1 MYHPPITLTSN
12 SSPAITADLAYGEQG
27 KCGCQ
32 TIILSAVPGGTTRW
46 RADDPQSQPEMP
58 NCKDYSNVYKIV
70 VLVRATFDKFLLA
83 TNISKIQLASITNTH
98 IDAGV
103 TIMGNFYDVSI
114 RGGAV
119 ILYRDCEQS

>member
-32 TIILSAVPGGTTRW
+32 TIILSANEGGTTRW
-46 RADDPQSQPEMP
+46 RATDPQSQPEIQ

-70 VLVRATFDKFLLA
+70 VLVRASFGKFLLA
-83 TNISKIQLASITNTH
+83 TNISKIQLASITDIP

-114 RGGAV
+114 REGAV

>member
-1 MYHPPITLTSN
+1 MYHPPTTLTSN

-32 TIILSAVPGGTTRW
+32 TIILSAVVGGTVKW
-46 RADDPQSQPEMP
+46 RAAEPQFQPEVE
-58 NCKDYSNVYKIV
+58 NCKDHSNVYKIV
-70 VLVRATFDKFLLA
+70 TLVETSFDRLFA
-83 TNISKIQLASITNTH
+83 TNISKFQLGSITNIP

-103 TIMGNFYDVSI
+103 TIMGNFYEVSI
-114 RGGAV
+114 REGAV